1 MLSGTVTDRE
11 IEMVDNDDVGF
22 TEERYVTAESNFRDW
37 YRRAVR
43 AWNDADIAALT
54 GPDGGGTNSPG
65 VGYRGRNAR
74 VNTPVDREAALNA
87 FSASMVR

>member
-37 YRRAVR
+37 YPPRGAGVERCR
-43 AWNDADIAALT
+43 HR
-54 GPDGGGTNSPG
+54 GT
-65 VGYRGRNAR
+65 
-74 VNTPVDREAALNA
+74 DRT
-87 FSASMVR
+87 

>member
-22 TEERYVTAESNFRDW
+22 TEERYVTAESNFRDC
-37 YRRAVR
+37 
-43 AWNDADIAALT
+43 
-54 GPDGGGTNSPG
+54 PG

-74 VNTPVDREAALNA
+74 LNTPVDREAALNA